1 MQGQIKE
8 GEWQGFW
15 QSLTEKARDNLV
27 DKLSDLKSES
37 DKMGEMEGTNCT
49 VFNHIALQK
58 REVLRQLSLRD
69 EAVLTTPSESL
80 GSSQGNSAAEA
91 LAHWKPEDFQ
101 QQ

>member
-1 MQGQIKE
+1 MEGQIDE
-8 GEWQGFW
+8 NEWQGFW
-15 QSLTEKARDNLV
+15 RSLTEKARDGLV
-27 DKLSDLKSES
+27 DKLSDLKGES
-37 DKMGEMEGTNCT
+37 DQIGEMEGTNCT

-58 REVLRQLSLRD
+58 RGVLRQLSLRD
-69 EAVLTTPSESL
+69 EVVLTTPSESL